1 MRCAVPSASMTPGP
15 VRRRLADGREIL
27 YFDDAAGRRHDAV
40 DTRRLDPVISDTESR
55 WDPVFGGWTVLAGQ
69 RQDRT
74 YHPPAGL
81 CPLCPKRG
89 ELATEVPDPS
99 YDVVVFENRFPSL
112 TGMGAHPYADVADSQ
127 PVPGYGRCEV
137 VVPTDDHS
145 LGIADLPAR
154 RVRTLIDAWAQ
165 RTQEL
170 SSRPDIA
177 SVSVFENRGDAV
189 GVTLDHTH
197 QQIYAFPFVPPV
209 TARFTDNIAH
219 HRANTGRCLVCDQL
233 DRELAAGD
241 RVVTHGVAW
250 SVVVP
255 FAARWPFE
263 VNVVPHRHLRDLPA
277 LDDAERDEL
286 AEVWRDLFRRYDALF
301 DQPRLP
307 TIAAW
312 HQTPSA
318 AVDGHLFAQLFSVQ
332 RNATKLKYLAG
343 TESAYG
349 QWVLDASPEHAAE
362 MLRAAG

>member
-1 MRCAVPSASMTPGP
+1 LLVTPGP
-15 VRRRLADGREIL
+15 VRRYLADGREIL
-27 YFDDAAGRRHDAV
+27 YFDDDAGRRHDAV
-40 DTRRLDPVISDTESR
+40 DARRLDSVTTDTELR
-55 WDPVFGGWTVLAGQ
+55 WDPVLGGWTVLAGH
-69 RQDRT
+69 RQERT

-81 CPLCPKRG
+81 CPLCPTRG
-89 ELATEVPDPS
+89 EFETEVPEAS

-112 TGMGAHPYADVADSQ
+112 AGTGTHPYADGGDDQ

-137 VVPTDDHS
+137 VVPTDDHAQ
-145 LGIADLPAR
+145 GIADLSVR

-165 RTQEL
+165 RTEEL
-170 SSRPDIA
+170 ASRPDIA

-189 GVTLDHTH
+189 GVTLEHTH

-209 TARFTDNIAH
+209 TTRFTANIAD
-219 HRANTGRCLVCDQL
+219 HRARTGRCLVCDQL

-241 RVVTHGVAW
+241 RVVTRGAAW

-318 AVDGHLFAQLFSVQ
+318 AADGHLFAQLFSVQ
-332 RNATKLKYLAG
+332 RDATKLKYLAG
-343 TESAYG
+343 TESGFG
-349 QWVLDASPEHAAE
+349 QWILDASPEQAAE
-362 MLRAAG
+362 LLRAAG